1 MTDHRPSYLERL
13 QQRAAEVGRDL
24 ARQAP
29 PLGERTVRT
38 KRLARQIRSRLPDGR
53 EVVTE
58 EVLIIEETENW
69 EGWQ

>member
-1 MTDHRPSYLERL
+1 MAGSRPSYMERM
-13 QQRAAEVGRDL
+13 QAMAAEAGREL

-29 PLGERTVRT
+29 LSGERTVRT
-38 KRLARQIRSRLPDGR
+38 KRLARQIKSYLPDGR
-53 EVVTE
+53 EIVTE